1 MDPNLGVKCHSNP
14 ELDVSPQKALRRSS

>member
-14 ELDVSPQKALRRSS
+14 KLASSPQNALRHNS